1 MSKGMTTEALIERLA
16 KAPPPPPLRPARM
29 AAVLALALA
38 FALAFYWGVY
48 GLRADLAA
56 ALARPFVLVKTLVP
70 LMLGAV
76 ALWAALGSL
85 YPGEGARLSPR
96 LWPLLLPA
104 FVAALVLG
112 LALRQATPGHIGAE
126 IFGQTALGCFLSI
139 TALAALP
146 LWLVLSAMRAGAP
159 LRPGLSGA
167 LAGLAAGGL
176 AAAGYALHCTEDSPL
191 FYVPWYGL
199 AIALTAL
206 CGAALGRRL
215 LRW

>member
-1 MSKGMTTEALIERLA
+1 MSKGMTTEALIDQLA
-16 KAPPPPPLRPARM
+16 KAPPPPPLRPGRM
-29 AAVLALALA
+29 VAVLALALA
-38 FALAFYWGVY
+38 LALALYWGVY

-70 LMLGAV
+70 LMLGAL

-85 YPGEGARLSPR
+85 YPGKAPR
-96 LWPLLLPA
+96 LWPLVAPA
-104 FVAALVLG
+104 LAAALALG
-112 LALRQATPGHIGAE
+112 LALAEATPGRIGAE
-126 IFGQTALGCFLSI
+126 VFGQTALGCFFSI
-139 TALAALP
+139 TLLAAAP
-146 LWLVLSAMRAGAP
+146 LWLVLRAMRIGAP

-199 AIALTAL
+199 AIALSAL
-206 CGAALGRRL
+206 CGAALGRRQ